1 MEEEKANATDASIDV
16 DKGRQDEL
24 VKGNNCVQSPGGQT
38 DESNH
43 AGIFS
48 IPPLES
54 ISDSH
59 EEGEATCAGSNNVQ
73 EDREDEETNNIVDE
87 DHSIYESGEINPDD
101 AGQFVR
107 KCSQGFGFFVS

>member
-1 MEEEKANATDASIDV
+1 MEEEKANATGASIDV
-16 DKGRQDEL
+16 DKGTQDEV
-24 VKGNNCVQSPGGQT
+24 VKGNNFVKFPRGQT
-38 DESNH
+38 DESDH
-43 AGIFS
+43 AETFS
-48 IPPLES
+48 IPPLDS

-87 DHSIYESGEINPDD
+87 DHIYESGEINPDD

>member
-1 MEEEKANATDASIDV
+1 MTNSTDSSIDV
-16 DKGRQDEL
+16 DKGTQDEV
-24 VKGNNCVQSPGGQT
+24 VKGNNFVQSSGGQT
-38 DESNH
+38 DESDL
-43 AGIFS
+43 AETFS
-48 IPPLES
+48 IPPLKS
-54 ISDSH
+54 ISDCH